1 MDWSERRSRFRELLE
16 GDECLQPAS
25 VYDPISARIAEN
37 LGFKIGMFAGS
48 VASFTVLGAPDLI
61 LLTLKEF
68 SDQAYRICRAG
79 KLALL
84 VDADNGYG
92 NALNVRR
99 AVEELETAGVCG
111 MTIEDTDLPQRF
123 GSEGSPGLISIE
135 EGIGKVKAALDAR
148 QDPKLVIAGRTSAP
162 ATTGID
168 DAIIRAKAYEA
179 VGVDAIFFA
188 GVKTREQ
195 LEALSANV
203 HTPIFLGS
211 TPEELAD
218 FDYLSANKV
227 RVALQGHL
235 PFMAAVKSVYDTLK
249 SLKDG
254 TPPAEL
260 SGTYSQDLM
269 KKVTRTEE
277 YQHWMSEYL
286 TK

>member
-37 LGFKIGMFAGS
+37 LGFKVGMFAGS
-48 VASFTVLGAPDLI
+48 VASFRVLGAPDLI
-61 LLTLKEF
+61 LLTLREF

-79 KLALL
+79 NLALL
-84 VDADNGYG
+84 VDAANGYG

-99 AVEELETAGVCG
+99 TVEELESAGVCG
-111 MTIEDTDLPQRF
+111 MTIEDTDLPHRF
-123 GSEGSPGLISIE
+123 GSEGSPSLISID
-135 EGIGKVKAALDAR
+135 EGIGKMKAALDAR

-179 VGVDAIFFA
+179 IGVDAIFFT

-195 LEALSANV
+195 LEALSTRI
-203 HTPIFLGS
+203 HIPIFLGS

-218 FDYLSANKV
+218 FDYLSASKV

-260 SGTYSQDLM
+260 SGTFSQDLM
-269 KKVTRTEE
+269 KKVTRNEE
-277 YQHWMSEYL
+277 YQQWINEYL